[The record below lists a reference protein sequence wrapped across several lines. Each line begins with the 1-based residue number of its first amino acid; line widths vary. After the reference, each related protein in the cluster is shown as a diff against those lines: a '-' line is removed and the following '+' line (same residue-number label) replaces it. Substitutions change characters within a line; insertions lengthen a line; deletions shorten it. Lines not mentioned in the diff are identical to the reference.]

1 MQDQMQQQA
10 RSMFQTFPFQG
21 PSGDKNTPER

>member
-10 RSMFQTFPFQG
+10 RSMFHTFPFQG
-21 PSGDKNTPER
+21 TPGDKK